1 MNGENGANGNTNYW
15 RNHYL
20 QQLIFLML
28 FVIVVFVGSL
38 FKGCSKADGL
48 KDHSQPDGLKDYSQ
62 PLNKDYSL
70 PLNAGI

>member
-1 MNGENGANGNTNYW
+1 MNDPGPNYW
-15 RNHYL
+15 RKDSL
-20 QQLIFLML
+20 IQLIFIIL
-28 FVIVVFVGSL
+28 FGMSVFIGGL

>member
-1 MNGENGANGNTNYW
+1 MNGYNGANGNTNYW
-15 RNHYL
+15 RKYYL
-20 QQLIFLML
+20 RQLIFIILLGMS
-28 FVIVVFVGSL
+28 VFIGGL

-70 PLNAGI
+70 PLNAAL

>member
-1 MNGENGANGNTNYW
+1 MNDPGPNSNYW
-15 RNHYL
+15 RKYELH
-20 QQLIFLML
+20 QLIFIILLGMS
-28 FVIVVFVGSL
+28 VFIGGL

-70 PLNAGI
+70 PLNAGL